1 MPHLRNIMMQLR
13 KCCIHPYLLDGAE
26 EVIVN
31 DSGAK
36 SLQEQ
41 FKCLIDSSGKLVLI
55 DKLLRKLFEGNHK
68 VLIFSQFTR
77 QVHFLRV
84 RTLSGANFCVLQLL
98 GYFV

>member
-13 KCCIHPYLLDGAE
+13 KCCIHPYLLEGAE

-31 DSGAK
+31 ESSA
-36 SLQEQ
+36 LTPPEQ
-41 FKCLIDSSGKLVLI
+41 FGCLVNSSGKLVLI

-77 QVHFLRV
+77 
-84 RTLSGANFCVLQLL
+84 
-98 GYFV
+98 